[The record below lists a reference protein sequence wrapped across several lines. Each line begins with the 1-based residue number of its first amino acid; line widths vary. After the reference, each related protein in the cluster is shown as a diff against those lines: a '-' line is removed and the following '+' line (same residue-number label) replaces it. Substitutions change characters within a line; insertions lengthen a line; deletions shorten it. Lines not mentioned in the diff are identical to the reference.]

1 MEVSTAITKRRQ
13 KRVYFRDAT
22 RGGKAAT
29 LTVGLAKPVAASPA
43 WPCGSAFLAGSRP
56 VLAESAKSNR
66 YNAMSRPGRELC
78 RRYLLRSRKLVFSLP
93 QHSARTWCRLVSW
106 PMCEP
111 EGADTARGLHSINLF
126 FSRLLGIDG
135 TRALGQSVRLVRPYA
150 SAAAWRIIAVHT
162 LKHSFMDSPFPLAT
176 ASSFSRK
183 KYSSLNSYL

>member
-29 LTVGLAKPVAASPA
+29 LLHRSLHDGLSQSAAKPVAASPA

-111 EGADTARGLHSINLF
+111 EGADTKCPPGEA
-126 FSRLLGIDG
+126 
-135 TRALGQSVRLVRPYA
+135 YA

-162 LKHSFMDSPFPLAT
+162 LTHSFMTVHSRLRRPA
-176 ASSFSRK
+176 ASVEKNIRV
-183 KYSSLNSYL
+183 

>member
-29 LTVGLAKPVAASPA
+29 LLHRSLHDGLSQSAAKPVEASPA

-66 YNAMSRPGRELC
+66 YNAMSRPERTLC

-111 EGADTARGLHSINLF
+111 EGADTKCPPGE
-126 FSRLLGIDG
+126 
-135 TRALGQSVRLVRPYA
+135 
-150 SAAAWRIIAVHT
+150 AVCQCGSLANYRSSHADT
-162 LKHSFMDSPFPLAT
+162 FIHDSPFPLAT